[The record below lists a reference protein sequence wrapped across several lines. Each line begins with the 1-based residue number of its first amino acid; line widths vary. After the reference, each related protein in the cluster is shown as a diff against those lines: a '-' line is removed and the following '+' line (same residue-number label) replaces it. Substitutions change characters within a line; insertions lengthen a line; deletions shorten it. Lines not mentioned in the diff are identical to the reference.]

1 MSYSPRYALLK
12 NNQPIPIGLPFPL
25 QGVLASGEQIVTRH
39 TPERMTQ
46 IMAQNPPPGMFGA
59 REMLV
64 ISSADA
70 PTESMVSDKSPPR
83 DFFAAELTTP
93 SNAVTNALW
102 KLPPQIVGNGQL
114 LAYAALLPGSYSGHL
129 FLQGVRLG
137 ASGLSAFRASVAFQI
152 RDDGTVANF
161 ATSALGTDVAG
172 GNSYALTA
180 PAGGLQLAITGTSG
194 VPYQWTA
201 TLDLRQVL
209 SG

>member
-1 MSYSPRYALLK
+1 
-12 NNQPIPIGLPFPL
+12 
-25 QGVLASGEQIVTRH
+25 
-39 TPERMTQ
+39 
-46 IMAQNPPPGMFGA
+46 
-59 REMLV
+59 
-64 ISSADA
+64 
-70 PTESMVSDKSPPR
+70 
-83 DFFAAELTTP
+83 
-93 SNAVTNALW
+93 
-102 KLPPQIVGNGQL
+102 
-114 LAYAALLPGSYSGHL
+114 L

-137 ASGLSAFRASVAFQI
+137 ASGLSAFCASVAFQI

-180 PAGGLQLAITGTSG
+180 PAGGLQLAIIGTSG